1 MAQGFH
7 VIFELFDMII
17 IWPFGTPKKWL
28 FGGLLISFLL
38 LFLIST
44 TKMCANYHEINVT
57 QAKKAFN
64 IYF

>member
-38 LFLIST
+38 PFLIST
-44 TKMCANYHEINVT
+44 TKMCANYREINA
-57 QAKKAFN
+57 QAKKASN